1 MLNLNDFA
9 KEVYRVAVEHGW
21 YENEE
26 NRDVD
31 TKIALIH
38 SEWSEALEEYRAG
51 RPNVWFGCR
60 RPDEAD
66 CECAL
71 SAAGGVCGLG
81 TIPVA
86 CEYWCAKPEGIMIEL
101 IDGCIRI
108 LDFIGYKGW
117 TIPEVWDT
125 VEKLM
130 ECAKQIQYNCFEI
143 RAENTSLPA
152 LVRFLH
158 WYTAEY
164 EMNEEIS
171 DSMLSLLEAVGVV
184 FLWIKT
190 QGDDPEGLL
199 TMKHEYNKTRPYK
212 HGGKRC

>member
-1 MLNLNDFA
+1 MLNLNNFA
-9 KEVYRVAVEHGW
+9 NEVHRVAVEHGW
-21 YENEE
+21 YDGQETRGTDEI
-26 NRDVD
+26 
-31 TKIALIH
+31 IALIH

-66 CECAL
+66 FECVL
-71 SAAGGVCGLG
+71 SGTGVCGLG
-81 TIPVA
+81 TIRA
-86 CEYWCAKPEGIMIEL
+86 SCEYWCEKPEGIMIEL

-117 TIPEVWDT
+117 TIPEAGDT
-125 VEKLM
+125 IEKLM
-130 ECAKQIQYNCFEI
+130 ESAKQIQYNCFEI

-152 LVRFLH
+152 LVRWLH

-171 DSMLSLLEAVGVV
+171 DPMLTLLEAVGVA

-190 QGDDPEGLL
+190 HGYNPEELML
-199 TMKHEYNKTRPYK
+199 TKHDYNKGRPYK